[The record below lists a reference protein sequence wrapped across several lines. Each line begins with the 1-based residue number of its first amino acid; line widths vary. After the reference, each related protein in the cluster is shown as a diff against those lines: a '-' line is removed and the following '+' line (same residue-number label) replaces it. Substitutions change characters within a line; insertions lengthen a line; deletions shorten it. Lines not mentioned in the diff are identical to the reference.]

1 MAIKVSTMS
10 ESFDGKPAD
19 TAPFDIRLFSYGT
32 LQLES
37 VQLSSFG
44 RRLQGTPDALPRYAR
59 TMVEITD
66 PQVLAASA
74 ERFHPIVAPSEDPA
88 DEVQGTVFR
97 ISASELAAA
106 DRYEV
111 SDYRR
116 VQLRLKS
123 GVEAWVYVKA
133 SQVPG

>member
-1 MAIKVSTMS
+1 MSIGLGTSMKKLSMANSH
-10 ESFDGKPAD
+10 
-19 TAPFDIRLFSYGT
+19 DIYLFSYGT

-44 RRLQGTPDALPRYAR
+44 RRLDGTPDALPGYAR

-66 PQVLAASA
+66 PQVLAASG
-74 ERFHPIVAPSEDPA
+74 ERFHPIVAPSDDPA

-111 SDYRR
+111 SDYQRAQ
-116 VQLRLKS
+116 VRLKS
-123 GVEAWVYVKA
+123 GTEAWVYVKA

>member
-1 MAIKVSTMS
+1 MN
-10 ESFDGKPAD
+10 
-19 TAPFDIRLFSYGT
+19 DIRDISLFSYGT

-44 RRLQGTPDALPRYAR
+44 RLLDGTPDALPGYAR

-66 PQVLAASA
+66 PQVVATSG
-74 ERFHPIVAPSEDPA
+74 ERFHPIVAPSDDPA
-88 DEVQGTVFR
+88 DEVQGTLFR

-116 VQLRLKS
+116 VLVRLKS
-123 GVEAWVYVKA
+123 GAEAWVYVRA
-133 SQVPG
+133 GIEAAHC